1 MKQYNFERNAV
12 LWWSELEEIQQIK
25 ELKKKI
31 AYLLW
36 PSSSDQNTNKSLKNC
51 EKKKKRCD
59 LRQLLQNIINT
70 NLHYSHPYL
79 SSDKKKDEKK

>member
-25 ELKKKI
+25 ELKKKDCVPS
-31 AYLLW
+31 LTLQQRPEHKQVFEKLW
-36 PSSSDQNTNKSLKNC
+36 
-51 EKKKKRCD
+51 KKKKRCD

-70 NLHYSHPYL
+70 NLHYSRPYL